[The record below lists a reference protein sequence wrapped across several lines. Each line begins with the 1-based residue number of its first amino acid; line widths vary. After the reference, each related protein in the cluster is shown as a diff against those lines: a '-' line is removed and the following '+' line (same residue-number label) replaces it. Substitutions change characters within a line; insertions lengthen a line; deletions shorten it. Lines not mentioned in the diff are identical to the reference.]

1 MRFTIAQLEAF
12 FWTARLGSLS
22 RAAGHLHMSQP
33 TISLRL
39 RDLENA
45 LDIKLFARNGRGL
58 ALTTD
63 GLALLPRAAALL
75 EEADRIMLQTDPAV
89 VTGSVRVG
97 FAEGFAM
104 TCLPALLETVRT
116 DYPLLKAEYVVSISY
131 ELERQLNER
140 DLDLAVL
147 VNPIGRHGM
156 RLVPLGVQDTAWVAS
171 VKWGLGPE
179 IRPADLYRLPIVS
192 NQPRSAMFRQI
203 KDWFATAGLEPVRHD
218 LCNSVAVIGHLV
230 SSGVALGVLPVRMM
244 EAEVKAGLVNV
255 LKPVPELNHGRVYAS
270 YPEGGLTGPVSAMLK
285 SIQKALDAIDYLKV
299 DAPHPLA
306 AAAPSPAA

>member
-1 MRFTIAQLEAF
+1 MRFTIAQIEAF

-22 RAAGHLHMSQP
+22 RAASHLHMAQP

-39 RDLENA
+39 RDLETA
-45 LDIKLFARNGRGL
+45 LAVRLFARNGRGL
-58 ALTTD
+58 SLTAD
-63 GLALLPRAAALL
+63 GLALLPRASALL
-75 EEADRIMLQTDPAV
+75 EEADRITLQTDPAV

-104 TCLPALLETVRT
+104 TCLPTLLETVRT

-131 ELERQLNER
+131 ELERQLTDR

-147 VNPIGRHGM
+147 VNPIGRPGM

-179 IRPADLYRLPIVS
+179 VTPADLYRLPIVS

-203 KDWFATAGLEPVRHD
+203 KDWFATAGLEPMRHD

-230 SSGVALGVLPVRMM
+230 SSGVALGVLPARMM
-244 EAEVKAGLVNV
+244 EADVKAGLVNV
-255 LKPVPELNHGRVYAS
+255 LRSVPELNHGRVYAS
-270 YPEGGLTGPVSAMLK
+270 YPEGGLNAPVSAMLK
-285 SIQKALDAIDYLKV
+285 SVQKALEAIDYLRI
-299 DAPHPLA
+299 DAPHALGLG
-306 AAAPSPAA
+306 PSPGA

>member
-1 MRFTIAQLEAF
+1 
-12 FWTARLGSLS
+12 
-22 RAAGHLHMSQP
+22 MSQP

-39 RDLENA
+39 RDLEQA
-45 LDIKLFARNGRGL
+45 LDVRLFQRKGRGL
-58 ALTTD
+58 APTAD

-89 VTGSVRVG
+89 VTGSIRVG

-104 TCLPALLETVRT
+104 TCLPTLLETVRA

-131 ELERQLNER
+131 ELERELNDR
-140 DLDLAVL
+140 RLDLAVL
-147 VNPIGRHGM
+147 VNPIGRPGM

-179 IRPADLYRLPIVS
+179 VRPADLCPLPIVS

-203 KDWFATAGLEPVRHD
+203 KDWFATAGLEPLRHD

-244 EAEVKAGLVNV
+244 EADVKAGLVTV
-255 LKPVPELNHGRVYAS
+255 LRPVPDLNHGRVYAS
-270 YPEGGLTGPVSAMLK
+270 YPEGGLTAPVSAMLK

-299 DAPHPLA
+299 DGPR
-306 AAAPSPAA
+306 

>member
-22 RAAGHLHMSQP
+22 KAASHLHMSQP

-39 RDLENA
+39 RDLEQA
-45 LDIKLFARNGRGL
+45 LNLKLFQRKGRGL
-58 ALTTD
+58 APTAE
-63 GLALLPRAAALL
+63 GFALLPRAAALL

-89 VTGSVRVG
+89 VTGSIRVG

-104 TCLPALLETVRT
+104 TCLPALLETVRA

-131 ELERQLNER
+131 ELERELNDR
-140 DLDLAVL
+140 HLDLAIL
-147 VNPIGRHGM
+147 VNPTGRPGM
-156 RLVPLGVQDTAWVAS
+156 RLVPLGVQDTAWIAS
-171 VKWGLGPE
+171 VKWGLGPQV
-179 IRPADLYRLPIVS
+179 RPADLHRLPIVS

-230 SSGVALGVLPVRMM
+230 SSGAALGVLPVRMM
-244 EAEVKAGLVNV
+244 EAEVRAGLVNV
-255 LKPVPELNHGRVYAS
+255 LRPIPELNHGRVYAS
-270 YPEGGLTGPVSAMLK
+270 YPEGGLTAPVSAMLK
-285 SIQKALDAIDYLKV
+285 SIQKALDSIDYLKV
-299 DAPHPLA
+299 DGLG
-306 AAAPSPAA
+306 

>member
-12 FWTARLGSLS
+12 FWTVRLGSLS
-22 RAAGHLHMSQP
+22 KAASHLHMSQP

-39 RDLENA
+39 RDLEQA
-45 LDIKLFARNGRGL
+45 LNLKLFQRNGRGL
-58 ALTTD
+58 AATPD

-75 EEADRIMLQTDPAV
+75 EEADKIMLQTDPEV
-89 VTGSVRVG
+89 VTGSIRVG

-104 TCLPALLETVRT
+104 TCLPTLLETVRA

-131 ELERQLNER
+131 ELERELNDR
-140 DLDLAVL
+140 HLDLAVL
-147 VNPIGRHGM
+147 VNPIGRPGM

-171 VKWGLGPE
+171 TRWKLGPDV
-179 IRPADLYRLPIVS
+179 RPADLYRLPIVS

-244 EAEVKAGLVNV
+244 EAEVRAGLVDV
-255 LKPVPELNHGRVYAS
+255 LRPTPELNHGRVYAS

-285 SIQKALDAIDYLKV
+285 SIQKSLDAIDYLKV
-299 DAPHPLA
+299 DGAVIDRSRDQPVA
-306 AAAPSPAA
+306 